1 MSPDGGINLA
11 LSVHRGE
18 EGSTERLVRAYQD
31 QLYSFALRL
40 LRNSFDAEEVAQD
53 TFLRA
58 HRALTNRYDEATC
71 RSLQLRPWLFRI
83 THNLAHSRLRGR
95 RQQIVPID
103 DAGVRSAG
111 HDRVDPGT
119 NLENRDR
126 RDLLDSAMDQLS
138 SAARELIALRF
149 LEELSYAEIAGVTGT
164 TESSARGKAFRALR
178 ELRRLLADKEGNHA
192 LQRGAAT
199 AGRISDR

>member
-53 TFLRA
+53 AFLRA
-58 HRALTNRYDEATC
+58 HRALTSRYDEETC
-71 RSLQLRPWLFRI
+71 RNLQLRPWLFRI
-83 THNLAHSRLRGR
+83 AHNLAHTRLRGR
-95 RQQIVPID
+95 RQQMVPID
-103 DAGVRSAG
+103 DPGVGSAG
-111 HDRVDPGT
+111 HNRVDPGIDM
-119 NLENRDR
+119 ENRDR

-138 SAARELIALRF
+138 SAGRELIVLRF
-149 LEELSYAEIAGVTGT
+149 LEELSYAEIAGIPGT

-178 ELRRLLADKEGNHA
+178 ELRRLLADTEGNHA
-192 LQRGAAT
+192 LQRSAAT